1 MLLAH
6 LGSGVFAPLQLVGV
20 TFFAAIYAIR
30 MVSLSQ
36 QGRPVPT
43 WRVACYFS
51 GIAMITIAFVSPLG
65 HIGEELLWVHMVQ
78 HLVIG
83 DIAAL
88 LICLGLTRS
97 ILAPVLAIRFFDRLR
112 VLGLPYVALPLWIAN
127 LFIWHIPVLY
137 EGAVDNSALH
147 ALEHACFIGFGIALW
162 MPVAG
167 PLPVPR
173 WFGGG
178 AQVAYTVVAR
188 LAGAVLGNILMWSG
202 TVLYPVYIS
211 GDRFW
216 GISPITDQ
224 GIAGIVMLIESGIV
238 TLAVLAW
245 AMLRWAARDAEK
257 QRLLDLA
264 DNLGVPLDDA
274 RADRA
279 VAAGHGA
286 RLEERIRGS

>member
-1 MLLAH
+1 M
-6 LGSGVFAPLQLVGV
+6 
-20 TFFAAIYAIR
+20 
-30 MVSLSQ
+30 
-36 QGRPVPT
+36 
-43 WRVACYFS
+43 
-51 GIAMITIAFVSPLG
+51 IAFVSPLG
-65 HIGEELLWVHMVQ
+65 HVGEELLWVHMVQ

-83 DIAAL
+83 DVAAL
-88 LICLGLTRS
+88 LICLGLTRAV
-97 ILAPVLAIRFFDRLR
+97 LAPVLAIRFFDRLR

-137 EGAVDNSALH
+137 EGAVNHSGIH

-178 AQVAYTVVAR
+178 AQVGYTVVAR
-188 LAGAVLGNILMWSG
+188 LAGAVLGNIFMWSG
-202 TVLYPVYIS
+202 TVLYPVYVP
-211 GDRFW
+211 GDQYW
-216 GISPITDQ
+216 GISPLTDQ

-238 TLAVLAW
+238 TLAILAW

-264 DNLGVPLDDA
+264 DNLGVPLT
-274 RADRA
+274 RAGRREPWRP
-279 VAAGHGA
+279 GTGPGWKSGSGA
-286 RLEERIRGS
+286 RERRAPRRREPQPLPLRARLRRRHQHRSARRSQPRG

>member
-1 MLLAH
+1 M
-6 LGSGVFAPLQLVGV
+6 
-20 TFFAAIYAIR
+20 
-30 MVSLSQ
+30 
-36 QGRPVPT
+36 
-43 WRVACYFS
+43 
-51 GIAMITIAFVSPLG
+51 IAFVSPLG
-65 HIGEELLWVHMVQ
+65 HVGEELLWVHMVQ

-88 LICLGLTRS
+88 LIVLGLTRS

-112 VLGLPYVALPLWIAN
+112 VLGLPYIALPLWIAN

-137 EGAVDNSALH
+137 EGAVNNSALH
-147 ALEHACFIGFGIALW
+147 A
-162 MPVAG
+162 
-167 PLPVPR
+167 PR
-173 WFGGG
+173 
-178 AQVAYTVVAR
+178 AR
-188 LAGAVLGNILMWSG
+188 LLHRLRDRLVDAGRRSAAGAALVRRRRPGRLHGRRSARRRRCSATSSCG
-202 TVLYPVYIS
+202 RARCSTPS
-211 GDRFW
+211 TSAGDRFW

-264 DNLGVPLDDA
+264 DSLGVPLDDA

-286 RLEERIRGS
+286 RLEERLRGS

>member
-6 LGSGVFAPLQLVGV
+6 LGTGVFAPLQLFGV

-30 MVSLSQ
+30 LVSLGQ
-36 QGRPVPT
+36 QGRPIPG
-43 WRVACYFS
+43 WRVVCYFS
-51 GIAMITIAFVSPLG
+51 GIALIMIAFVSPLG
-65 HIGEELLWVHMVQ
+65 HVGEELLWVHMVQ

-88 LICLGLTRS
+88 LIVLGLTRS
-97 ILAPVLAIRFFDRLR
+97 VLAPVLAIRFFDRLR
-112 VLGLPYVALPLWIAN
+112 VLGLPYIALPLWIAN

-137 EGAVDNSALH
+137 EGAVNHSGIH

-178 AQVAYTVVAR
+178 AQVGYTVIAR
-188 LAGAVLGNILMWSG
+188 LAGAVLGNIFMWSG
-202 TVLYPVYIS
+202 TVLYPVYLT
-211 GDRFW
+211 GDRYW
-216 GISPITDQ
+216 GISPVTDQ

-245 AMLRWAARDAEK
+245 AMLRWAERDSEK

-264 DNLGVPLDDA
+264 DSLGVPLDDA

-279 VAAGHGA
+279 VASGHGA
-286 RLEERIRGS
+286 RLEERLRSS

>member
-6 LGSGVFAPLQLVGV
+6 LGTGVFAPLQLVGV
-20 TFFAAIYAIR
+20 TFFGAIYAIR
-30 MVSLSQ
+30 LVSLSQ
-36 QGRPVPT
+36 QGRPIPG
-43 WRVACYFS
+43 WRVVCYFS
-51 GIAMITIAFVSPLG
+51 GIALIMIAFVSPLG
-65 HIGEELLWVHMVQ
+65 HVGEELLWVHMVQ

-83 DIAAL
+83 DVAAL
-88 LICLGLTRS
+88 LIVLGLTRS
-97 ILAPVLAIRFFDRLR
+97 VLAPVLAIRFFDRMR
-112 VLGLPYVALPLWIAN
+112 VLGLPYIALPLWIAN
-127 LFIWHIPVLY
+127 LFIWHIPGLY
-137 EGAVDNSALH
+137 EGAVNNSAVH
-147 ALEHACFIGFGIALW
+147 ALEHACFIGFGLALW

-178 AQVAYTVVAR
+178 AQVGYTVVAR
-188 LAGAVLGNILMWSG
+188 LAGAVLGNIFMWSG

-224 GIAGIVMLIESGIV
+224 GVAGIVMLIESGIV

-264 DNLGVPLDDA
+264 EDLGVPLDDA

-286 RLEERIRGS
+286 RLEERLRGS

>member
-6 LGSGVFAPLQLVGV
+6 LGTGVFAPLQLFGV

-30 MVSLSQ
+30 LVSLGQ
-36 QGRPVPT
+36 QGRPVPG

-51 GIAMITIAFVSPLG
+51 GIALIMIGFVSPLG
-65 HIGEELLWVHMVQ
+65 HVGEELLWVHMVQ

-88 LICLGLTRS
+88 LIVLGLTRS

-112 VLGLPYVALPLWIAN
+112 VLGLPYIALPLWIAN
-127 LFIWHIPVLY
+127 LFIWHIPALY
-137 EGAVDNSALH
+137 EGAVNHSGIH

-178 AQVAYTVVAR
+178 AQVGYTVVAR
-188 LAGAVLGNILMWSG
+188 LAGAVLGNIFMWSG
-202 TVLYPVYIS
+202 TVLYPVYLT
-211 GDRFW
+211 GDRYW
-216 GISPITDQ
+216 GISPVTDQ

-264 DNLGVPLDDA
+264 DSLGVPLDDA

-279 VAAGHGA
+279 VASGHGA
-286 RLEERIRGS
+286 RLEERLRSS

>member
-6 LGSGVFAPLQLVGV
+6 LGHGVFAPLQLFGV

-30 MVSLSQ
+30 MVNLSQ
-36 QGRPVPT
+36 QGRPVPG
-43 WRVACYFS
+43 WRVASYFS
-51 GIAMITIAFVSPLG
+51 GIALIMIAFVSPLG
-65 HIGEELLWVHMVQ
+65 HVGEELLWVHMVQ
-78 HLVIG
+78 HLVMG

-88 LICLGLTRS
+88 LIVLGLTRS

-112 VLGLPYVALPLWIAN
+112 VLGLPYIALPLWIAN

-137 EGAVDNSALH
+137 EGAVNHSGVH

-178 AQVAYTVVAR
+178 AQVGYTVAAR
-188 LAGAVLGNILMWSG
+188 LAGAVLGNVFMWSG
-202 TVLYPVYIS
+202 TVLYPVYVP

-216 GISPITDQ
+216 GISPVTDQ

-274 RADRA
+274 RADQA